1 MVKRSHTCLQWLMR
15 VVAEVAPCPGAMGNN
30 TIKTHLVLHLCEDI
44 LDHGVPDNVNSAY
57 AESAHIPLAKAT
69 SRNTQKRAI
78 SFTKQAA
85 NRYTENLV
93 ISLASTDVENDVKR
107 NVDSSAADVDTPL
120 SDGKGGRR
128 FYLAW
133 EEGNERATFRWT
145 RPRSGDNLEMA
156 HLSHRVTAFL
166 SRHCLP
172 KMPKGRAPM
181 LHVLQRRGR
190 QQLPRPSLLRRQ
202 GMERLRDD
210 RVGRVPTTRTGV
222 HPHVR

>member
-1 MVKRSHTCLQWLMR
+1 MDETTDDVKDGQAFAHLLAVADACCRRSGAR
-15 VVAEVAPCPGAMGNN
+15 PGAMGNN

-107 NVDSSAADVDTPL
+107 NVDSSAADVDTL
-120 SDGKGGRR
+120 SPMVRVVVVFTLHGRKAMNAPH
-128 FYLAW
+128 FAGLA
-133 EEGNERATFRWT
+133 
-145 RPRSGDNLEMA
+145 
-156 HLSHRVTAFL
+156 
-166 SRHCLP
+166 
-172 KMPKGRAPM
+172 RAP
-181 LHVLQRRGR
+181 
-190 QQLPRPSLLRRQ
+190 
-202 GMERLRDD
+202 E
-210 RVGRVPTTRTGV
+210 TTWRWPIFRTE
-222 HPHVR
+222 

>member
-1 MVKRSHTCLQWLMR
+1 MDETTDDVKEMVKRSHTCLQWLMR
-15 VVAEVAPCPGAMGNN
+15 VVAEVAPRPGAMGNN

-107 NVDSSAADVDTPL
+107 NVDSSAADVDTFL
-120 SDGKGGRR
+120 
-128 FYLAW
+128 
-133 EEGNERATFRWT
+133 RW
-145 RPRSGDNLEMA
+145 
-156 HLSHRVTAFL
+156 
-166 SRHCLP
+166 
-172 KMPKGRAPM
+172 
-181 LHVLQRRGR
+181 
-190 QQLPRPSLLRRQ
+190 
-202 GMERLRDD
+202 
-210 RVGRVPTTRTGV
+210 
-222 HPHVR
+222 